1 MIMITN
7 LCLHV
12 NVCTSLYLPTCRAGS
27 RASNR
32 GGARLNTCVQSAREV
47 FGHAPFAKPH
57 PLNCRESRQ
66 QTRKRGEVSETRV
79 FVPTD
84 RFINQIL

>member
-1 MIMITN
+1 MDPEPLI
-7 LCLHV
+7 
-12 NVCTSLYLPTCRAGS
+12 
-27 RASNR
+27 
-32 GGARLNTCVQSAREV
+32 GGVLDLIIAREARAKF
-47 FGHAPFAKPH
+47 FGHAPFEKPH

-84 RFINQIL
+84 RFINQIYLNSVCQTEVYRLEGGC